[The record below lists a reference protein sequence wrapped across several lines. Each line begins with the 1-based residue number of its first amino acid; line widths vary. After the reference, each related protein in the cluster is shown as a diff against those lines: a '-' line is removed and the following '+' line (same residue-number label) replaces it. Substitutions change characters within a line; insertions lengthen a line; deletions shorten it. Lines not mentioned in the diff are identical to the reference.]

1 MNNCNGNL
9 YRFVAGLGAV
19 LFLAG
24 IVFFLHVS
32 EQSRREQEAAM
43 RKVVVYSHEREG
55 MIAKLK
61 AYELA
66 VSDTD
71 SLAKNQA
78 VILSPAELIR
88 LKEHVDK
95 RTKQLDLEQQ
105 ILDDNGHLTIQIQ
118 WFIHG
123 LLLVGVLLL
132 LLGVLFWYLKVQR
145 FQNRLLQHRTR
156 KELMGNE

>member
-32 EQSRREQEAAM
+32 EQSRKERDAAM
-43 RKVVVYSHEREG
+43 RKMVVYSHEREV
-55 MIAKLK
+55 MIGKLK

-71 SLAKNQA
+71 TLAGNQTT
-78 VILSPAELIR
+78 ILSPAELIR

-95 RTKQLDLEQQ
+95 RTRQLDLEKQ
-105 ILDDNGHLTIQIQ
+105 ILDDNGHLAIQIQ

-123 LLLVGVLLL
+123 LLLCGVVLLL
-132 LLGVLFWYLKVQR
+132 VGILFWYFKVQR
-145 FQNRLLQHRTR
+145 FKNRLLQHRTR
-156 KELMGNE
+156 KELAGNE